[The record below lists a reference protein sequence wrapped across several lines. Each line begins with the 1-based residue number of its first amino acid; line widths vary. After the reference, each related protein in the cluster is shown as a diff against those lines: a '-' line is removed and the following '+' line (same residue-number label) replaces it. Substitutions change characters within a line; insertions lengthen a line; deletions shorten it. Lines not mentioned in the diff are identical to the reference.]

1 MNNIARLKKISKKF
15 PNLPGVYFFRNGN
28 GKPIYIGRAGSL
40 KKRIASYFR
49 TKDLRIQEM
58 VFSAHSVDFEKTETL
73 LEAVIL
79 EANLIKKYWPKYNVV
94 DKDDTSFAYLA
105 ILPGLYPK
113 PVIVRGRE
121 MEKYLHSKIKIFGP
135 YQSFRLLKTAL
146 ELARKIFPYS
156 ICAPNSGKACFYY
169 QIGLCPGA
177 CIGAISPEKYKKNI
191 KNLILFF
198 SGEKKKLIKELKRN
212 NPAAI
217 KALQH
222 VQDVTLLAGS
232 DTVRVSGEGVNG
244 RIEGYD
250 ISHLSGKEPVGAMVV
265 FESGAKNSSQ
275 YRLFKIRGAKT
286 QTRFRQGSDG
296 QGKKEVINF
305 NDIDML
311 KEVLERRLEHK
322 EWLMPQIIFVDGG
335 LNQVR
340 TAKEVLKKRNM
351 IIPIVGLAKTGGHS
365 ASDYL
370 GDKLIIANVKKSG
383 REMVVASKKLF
394 QEVRNEAHRFAISYS
409 RFRRNKN

>member
-1 MNNIARLKKISKKF
+1 MENLFSKIKKQSKKF
-15 PNLPGVYFFRNGN
+15 PNLPGVYFFRNKK

-58 VFSAHSVDFEKTETL
+58 VLSAHSVDFQKTSTL

-94 DKDDTSFAYLA
+94 DKDDTSFAYLV

-113 PVIVRGRE
+113 PIIVRGRE
-121 MEKYLHSKIKIFGP
+121 MEKYLHLKAKIFGP

-146 ELARKIFPYS
+146 ELARKIFPFS
-156 ICAPNSGKACFYY
+156 VCTPNSGKACFYY

-177 CIGAISPEKYKKNI
+177 CIGAITPEEYKKNI

-198 SGEKKKLIKELKRN
+198 SGEKKKLIKELKRD

-217 KALQH
+217 KALEH

-232 DTVRVSGEGVNG
+232 DTVRVLGGGLNG

-265 FESGAKNSSQ
+265 FEGGERNSSQ
-275 YRLFKIRGAKT
+275 YRLFKIRGSKT
-286 QTRFRQGSDG
+286 QSD
-296 QGKKEVINF
+296 V
-305 NDIDML
+305 DML
-311 KEVLERRLEHK
+311 KEVLERRLRHK
-322 EWLMPQIIFVDGG
+322 EWTMPQFIFVDGG
-335 LNQVR
+335 LGQVKAAR
-340 TAKEVLKKRNM
+340 EVLRRNNM
-351 IIPIVGLAKTGGHS
+351 FIPIVGLAKTGGHS
-365 ASDYL
+365 ASAYSA
-370 GDKLIIANVKKSG
+370 DKLVIANVKKTG
-383 REMVVASKKLF
+383 REMVLASKKMF
-394 QEVRNEAHRFAISYS
+394 QEIRNETHRFAISFS
-409 RFRRNKN
+409 QRRRGRALRNVA